1 MEKLSNECSWSLLIL
16 LGTLKEAGLA
26 KRSAEADAEA
36 VAEAE
41 AEAEGK
47 KFTS

>member
-1 MEKLSNECSWSLLIL
+1 MLLITIIS
-16 LGTLKEAGLA
+16 GTLKEAGLA

-47 KFTS
+47 KLIS